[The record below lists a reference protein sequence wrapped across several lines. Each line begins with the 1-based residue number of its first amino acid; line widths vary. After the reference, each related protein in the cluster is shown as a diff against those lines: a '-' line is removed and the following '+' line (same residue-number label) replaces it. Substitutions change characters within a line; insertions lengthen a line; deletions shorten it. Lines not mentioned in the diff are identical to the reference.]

1 MKSRKHLTRGAAALL
16 ALPALLPLL
25 AQAEDAKPAGNVLT
39 LGGGIAVGPRY
50 SGSDENQ
57 VAPVLGIDYAMANG
71 FYASTL
77 RGLGYGHS
85 IDKLTLNAAIGARG
99 ERKEKDTQKF
109 GGSSGSPKLRG
120 MGDIK
125 ASATA
130 MFSASY
136 ALTDAIEVSTRLE
149 LPISH
154 RENGKTLNLGASG
167 VLYNQGRDTVTLS
180 GGVNFGDAKYNQTY
194 YGVSEAQSDRSGY
207 RVYKPKSG
215 LYEAEIGISWQR
227 KLDKNWAVTTMVG
240 ASTLLGDAKNS
251 PIVFRKTSP
260 TGALYA
266 TYSY

>member
-1 MKSRKHLTRGAAALL
+1 MTSRIYLKRGAAVLL
-16 ALPALLPLL
+16 TLPALLAPS
-25 AQAEDAKPAGNVLT
+25 AQAEEAKPGNVLT
-39 LGGGIAVGPRY
+39 LGGGVAVGPRY

-57 VAPVLGIDYAMANG
+57 VGPVLGIDYAMANG

-77 RGLGYGHS
+77 RGLGYGRS
-85 IDKLTLNAAIGARG
+85 FDKLNLNAGIGVRG

-130 MFSASY
+130 LFGASY
-136 ALTDAIEVSTRLE
+136 AIAEGFEISTRLE

-154 RENGKTLNLGASG
+154 RENGKTLNIGASG

-180 GGVNFGDAKYNQTY
+180 ASTSFGDAKYNQTY
-194 YGVSEAQSDRSGY
+194 YGVSAVQAAHSGY
-207 RVYKPKSG
+207 RAYKPKSG
-215 LYEAEIGISWQR
+215 LYEAEIGVSWER
-227 KLDKNWAVTTMVG
+227 KLGKNWGVTTMLG
-240 ASTLLGDAKNS
+240 ATTLLGDAKNS

-260 TGALYA
+260 TGAVYA
-266 TYSY
+266 SYSY